1 MQSSLS
7 GAARLLLRRMTEE
20 WGVNMPRLLRGSL
33 AVAAA
38 GSLLLAL
45 LGPVQAKTCSER
57 LQVCYGYCAK
67 SMGDSPRCHDKCRQY
82 HQECMESGCWE
93 SKVVARECGFARQ

>member
-1 MQSSLS
+1 
-7 GAARLLLRRMTEE
+7 
-20 WGVNMPRLLRGSL
+20 MPRLLRNSV

-45 LGPVQAKTCSER
+45 IGPVEAKTCSER

-67 SMGDSPRCHDKCRQY
+67 SMGDSPRCHDRCRQLD
-82 HQECMESGCWE
+82 QECTASGCWE
-93 SKVVARECGFARQ
+93 SKVVARECGFGRQ

>member
-1 MQSSLS
+1 MR
-7 GAARLLLRRMTEE
+7 RL
-20 WGVNMPRLLRGSL
+20 VRLN
-33 AVAAA
+33 VAA
-38 GSLLLAL
+38 GTMGVLLLAL
-45 LGPVQAKTCSER
+45 IGPVQAKTCSER

-82 HQECMESGCWE
+82 HQECMASGCWE